1 MNYDSIEVKNNTEAH
16 RYEAN
21 IDEHLA
27 VLTYVKRGNHIT
39 FLHTGVPTEL
49 EGHGVANKLV
59 HTALEDA
66 RAQQLT
72 VTPMCPF
79 VAAYIR
85 HHQEY
90 LSLLSESE
98 REPFLQEQ

>member
-1 MNYDSIEVKNNTEAH
+1 MRTRGEQSSMDYETIEVKNNPEAH

-21 IDEHLA
+21 IGEHVA
-27 VLTYVKRGNHIT
+27 ILTYTKRAKHIT
-39 FLHTGVPTEL
+39 FLHTEVPTEL
-49 EGHGVANKLV
+49 AHHGIASKLAQA
-59 HTALEDA
+59 ALDDA

-79 VAAYIR
+79 VASYIR

-90 LSLLSESE
+90 LSLVSE
-98 REPFLQEQ
+98 